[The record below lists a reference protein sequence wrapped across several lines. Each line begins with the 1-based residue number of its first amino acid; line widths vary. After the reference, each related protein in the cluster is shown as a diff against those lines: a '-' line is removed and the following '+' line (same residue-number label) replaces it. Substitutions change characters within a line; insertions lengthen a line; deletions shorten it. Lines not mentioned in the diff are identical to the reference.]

1 LERKFHKVM
10 EEGIKPH
17 RQLFF
22 VEQSLLSATVS
33 QMELEVKHFSKNYN
47 CPLHFQDQVKNRD
60 YFITDFDKLISIH
73 YHDIFKNRNGV
84 NPIRELLARAEN
96 GRKINELLS
105 DFNIIQRE
113 TFSQIAIRNLK
124 SKISDIQ
131 RWLKPN

>member
-1 LERKFHKVM
+1 M